1 MGREAHGLPILLNPP
16 RAVQTEAKVARIL
29 RLAAAVLGSPI
40 LWGAAAGTAFFAL
53 IHRGALGRD
62 FFPRYCAGHPVN
74 YAEMYLFFVGLAILV
89 RKALEVAAQR
99 QRLGRIHLG
108 PAPAGGQS
116 PDEAS
121 PLLAR
126 LERLPGAWQDDYL
139 TRRLREG
146 LQYVFRRGSG
156 DGLHEYL
163 QQLAEAEEARF
174 HASLGLLRLIVWAI
188 PILGFLGTVIGI
200 TIAIANLRP
209 SALEESMTEVTA
221 GLGVAFDTTALAL
234 ALSIVLMFVQH
245 TVDRTCSGLLE
256 EVSRRA
262 EGELLGRFPEF
273 VLGDP
278 ESAALRRL
286 AETMVR
292 SLEQLVRRQA
302 ELWQQAL
309 DDAQA
314 RWATMAA
321 RAGQQLQSA
330 LAGALADT
338 IQARS
343 RQEADSRRFEET
355 LARLAAAIH
364 LLNARLGEPAGSG
377 ILSLERA
384 RRTGEAA

>member
-1 MGREAHGLPILLNPP
+1 M
-16 RAVQTEAKVARIL
+16 
-29 RLAAAVLGSPI
+29 
-40 LWGAAAGTAFFAL
+40 WGVAAGTAFFSL
-53 IHRGALGRD
+53 VHGGALGRD

-74 YAEMYLFFVGLAILV
+74 YAETYLFFVGLAILV
-89 RKALEVAAQR
+89 RKALEVGAQR
-99 QRLGRIHLG
+99 QRLARIHLG
-108 PAPAGGQS
+108 PVPAGGQS
-116 PDEAS
+116 PDETPS
-121 PLLAR
+121 LLAR
-126 LERLPGAWQDDYL
+126 LERLPRAWQDDYL
-139 TRRLREG
+139 VRRLREG
-146 LQYVFRRGSG
+146 LHYVCRRGSG
-156 DGLHEYL
+156 EGLQEQLH
-163 QQLAEAEEARF
+163 QLAEADEARF

-245 TVDRTCSGLLE
+245 WVDRACGGLFE
-256 EVSRRA
+256 EVDRRA
-262 EGELLGRFPEF
+262 EGELLGRFPEIA
-273 VLGDP
+273 LADP
-278 ESAALRRL
+278 ESAKLRRL
-286 AETMVR
+286 ADTMVR
-292 SLEQLVRRQA
+292 SLEQLVRQQA

-343 RQEADSRRFEET
+343 RQEADARRLDET

-364 LLNARLGEPAGSG
+364 LLNARLGEPVPSG
-377 ILSLERA
+377 IVSLERA

>member
-1 MGREAHGLPILLNPP
+1 MS
-16 RAVQTEAKVARIL
+16 RIY
-29 RLAAAVLGSPI
+29 RLVVAVLGSPI
-40 LWGAAAGTAFFAL
+40 VWGAAAGTAFFAL
-53 IHRGALGRD
+53 VHGGVLGRN

-74 YAEMYLFFVGLAILV
+74 YAETYLFFVGLAVLV
-89 RKALEVAAQR
+89 RKALEVAGQR

-108 PAPAGGQS
+108 PVPAGGQS
-116 PDEAS
+116 PDEAPS
-121 PLLAR
+121 LLAR
-126 LERLPGAWQDDYL
+126 LERLPQAWHGDYL
-139 TRRLREG
+139 VRRLRDG

-156 DGLHEYL
+156 EGLQEHL
-163 QQLAEAEEARF
+163 NQLSEADETRF

-200 TIAIANLRP
+200 TMAIANLRP

-245 TVDRTCSGLLE
+245 SVDRACGALLE
-256 EVSRRA
+256 EVAHRA
-262 EGELLGRFPEF
+262 EAELLGRFPEYAQSAS
-273 VLGDP
+273 
-278 ESAALRRL
+278 ESATLRRL
-286 AETMVR
+286 ADTMVR

-309 DDAQA
+309 DEAQS

-321 RAGQQLQSA
+321 EAGQQLQSA

-338 IQARS
+338 IQIRS
-343 RQEADSRRFEET
+343 RQEADARRFEET

-364 LLNARLGEPAGSG
+364 LLNARLGEPPRSSV
-377 ILSLERA
+377 ISLERA